1 MSNTIIINS
10 SNATSQKHIFN
21 YKFINGAFTCNE
33 NTKISVSSVS
43 IPYSWFNVSTINN
56 NNKFTL
62 TWVVGTTVTSYPFTI
77 PDGFYTVTTINQ
89 YIQQKCLDNGFYL
102 INESGQNVFY
112 FDLSYN
118 ETYYGVQLLL
128 FPIPISLPVGWTQP
142 TIPAQSANFA
152 GYPTVSR
159 CPQFIL
165 PATGSIGSIIGFA
178 SNTTYGLLSTPL
190 SQSILSTLTPQGTT
204 VNSVLMRCS
213 LIENNIAMPSDI
225 LDSFAITS
233 SFGNNIVYEPSF
245 NKWVKVKSGKY
256 NIFSLS
262 FNDELGNALP
272 MRDTNILVTL
282 LLKQD

>member
-1 MSNTIIINS
+1 MSNTIVINS

-21 YKFINGAFTCNE
+21 YNFINGSFTCNE

-43 IPYSWFNVSTINN
+43 IPYSWFNISTINN

-62 TWVVGTTVTSYPFTI
+62 TWIVGSTVTSYPFTI
-77 PDGFYTVTTINQ
+77 PDGFYTTTNINQ
-89 YIQQKCLDNGFYL
+89 FIQQKCLDNGFYL
-102 INESGQNVFY
+102 INASGQNVYY

-118 ETYYGVQLLL
+118 LTYYGTQLLL
-128 FPIPISLPVGWTQP
+128 FPIPLSLPVGWTQP
-142 TIPAQSANFA
+142 SNFA
-152 GYPTVSR
+152 GYPTTAIR

-165 PATGSIGSIIGFA
+165 PASGSIGSIIGFE
-178 SNTTYGLLSTPL
+178 SNTTYGLINTPN
-190 SQSILSTLTPQGTT
+190 SQSILSTLTPQGTK
-204 VNSVLMRCS
+204 VNSVIMRCS

-225 LDSFAITS
+225 LDSFPITS

-262 FNDELGNALP
+262 FNDEFGNALP

-282 LLKQD
+282 LLKQE